1 MNTTTQLT
9 PRDLIELGYYFNLS
23 DMARRAGIA
32 RPAVYRWAAA
42 RGNMR
47 PESIAK
53 IAKAARKPLKPENI
67 FRKIRKEQREDFIT
81 TERAPRLKS
90 TKISE
95 WLMSFAK
102 VKGS

>member
-1 MNTTTQLT
+1 MNTTQLT

-47 PESIAK
+47 PGNIEK
-53 IAKAARKPLKPENI
+53 IANAARKPLNPENI
-67 FRKIRKEQREDFIT
+67 LSEIKQEQREDFIT
-81 TERAPRLKS
+81 TELAPRLKS

-102 VKGS
+102 VGS

>member
-9 PRDLIELGYYFNLS
+9 PQDLIEQGYYFNLS
-23 DMARRAGIA
+23 DMARRAGLTK
-32 RPAVYRWAAA
+32 PAVYRWAAA

-47 PESIAK
+47 PGNIEK
-53 IAKAARKPLKPENI
+53 IANAARKPLKPENI
-67 FRKIRKEQREDFIT
+67 LSEIKEEQRGDFVT
-81 TERAPRLKS
+81 TELAPRLKS

-95 WLMSFAK
+95 WLISFAK

>member
-1 MNTTTQLT
+1 MNTTLLT
-9 PRDLIELGYYFNLS
+9 PQDLIEQGYYINLS
-23 DMARRAGIA
+23 DMARRADIA

-47 PESIAK
+47 PENIEK
-53 IAKAARKPLKPENI
+53 IANAARKPLEPKNI
-67 FRKIRKEQREDFIT
+67 LTEIKEEQQEDFIT
-81 TERAPRLKS
+81 TELAPRLKS

-102 VKGS
+102 VGS